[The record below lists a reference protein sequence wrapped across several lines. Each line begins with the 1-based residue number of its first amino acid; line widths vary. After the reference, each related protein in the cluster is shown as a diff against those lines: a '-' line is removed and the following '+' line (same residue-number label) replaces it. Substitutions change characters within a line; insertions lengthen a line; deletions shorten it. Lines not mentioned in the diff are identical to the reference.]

1 MIAVLVARLAAA
13 DAPSGYKC
21 GPGGRAI
28 KGTGCKCPAE
38 KLATR
43 DADNA
48 AICAPKPEPQPS
60 ACLADRKG
68 KHVVKID
75 SSPQGATIF
84 LGDKACGSVGLT
96 PWSGKLAVGPVI
108 VMLERLSFEPYSRSI
123 TVSGVAR
130 QELSIPLT
138 RTNVGS
144 VDVRADADPNVAG
157 AAISIDGQQHGVVPV
172 VLQVPGGR
180 HRIEI
185 AKDGFEPFLQWI
197 DVQDSQT
204 VMVMPA
210 LKAAVVVKG
219 RLVVDADLAGAEV
232 WVNGVKRGVTPLA
245 LTELALGTY
254 HVEVRKLG
262 ATTWKQTVEVTKAQT
277 LVRATLVASVAK
289 PTAGIVKVTS
299 AVPGGEV
306 FLDGNAIGKVP
317 LEQPLPP
324 GDYWLVVKLPGHKR
338 FEQKLHLELGQTIAV
353 VADLRPAAELR
364 VLSTPAGSTV
374 FVDGIRVGATPLV
387 IDLELGD
394 HVIYIERSGF
404 QRHDERVKLI
414 GPTVTVSATLKR

>member
-1 MIAVLVARLAAA
+1 
-13 DAPSGYKC
+13 
-21 GPGGRAI
+21 
-28 KGTGCKCPAE
+28 
-38 KLATR
+38 
-43 DADNA
+43 
-48 AICAPKPEPQPS
+48 
-60 ACLADRKG
+60 
-68 KHVVKID
+68 
-75 SSPQGATIF
+75 
-84 LGDKACGSVGLT
+84 
-96 PWSGKLAVGPVI
+96 
-108 VMLERLSFEPYSRSI
+108 
-123 TVSGVAR
+123 
-130 QELSIPLT
+130 
-138 RTNVGS
+138 
-144 VDVRADADPNVAG
+144 
-157 AAISIDGQQHGVVPV
+157 
-172 VLQVPGGR
+172 
-180 HRIEI
+180 
-185 AKDGFEPFLQWI
+185 
-197 DVQDSQT
+197 
-204 VMVMPA
+204 
-210 LKAAVVVKG
+210 
-219 RLVVDADLAGAEV
+219 
-232 WVNGVKRGVTPLA
+232 VTPLA